1 MIHQYY
7 TISSTVRV
15 KIEENYSPKS
25 VTHKVDLERLFTDL
39 DFESL

>member
-15 KIEENYSPKS
+15 KVEENFPPKS
-25 VTHKVDLERLFTDL
+25 ITHKVDLERLFTDV

>member
-15 KIEENYSPKS
+15 KVEENCSPRS
-25 VTHKVDLERLFTDL
+25 ITHKVDLERLFTDVN
-39 DFESL
+39 FESL